1 MKDSF
6 QSHGTLTVGRST
18 CVIARLRALERRFE
32 LAKLP
37 YSIKILLEN
46 LLRREDGEVVT
57 QAENEAVALGVRR

>member
-6 QSHGTLTVGRST
+6 QSHGTLTVGKDT
-18 CVIARLRALERRFE
+18 YAIARLQALAPRFE

-46 LLRREDGEVVT
+46 LLRREDGVIVT
-57 QAENEAVALGVRR
+57 QGEIEAVAGW